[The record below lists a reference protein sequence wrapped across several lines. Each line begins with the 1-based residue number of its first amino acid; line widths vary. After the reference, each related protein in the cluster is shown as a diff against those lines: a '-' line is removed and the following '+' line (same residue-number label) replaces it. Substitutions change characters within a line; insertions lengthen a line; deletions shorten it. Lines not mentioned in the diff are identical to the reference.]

1 MRIFKVRSGF
11 GGWLSIKA
19 ECIGNAIIEFIQK
32 YSFLIKES
40 ITAKSSATGKLEFLK
55 VPV

>member
-1 MRIFKVRSGF
+1 MKIFKVRSSF

-19 ECIGNAIIEFIQK
+19 ECIGNAIIEFIRK
-32 YSFLIKES
+32 YSFLIGDS
-40 ITAKSSATGKLEFLK
+40 ITAKSGAAGKLEFLK